1 MRRYDIDYTFQSV
14 RGNDDEYDYSPM
26 RLENVSEETLNSWRK
41 MFWVK
46 ILSVTEAKTNKNALA
61 I

>member
-1 MRRYDIDYTFQSV
+1 MKRYDIGYSFQSV

-26 RLENVSEETLNSWRK
+26 KLENISEETLNSWRK

-46 ILSVTEAKTNKNALA
+46 ILSVKPCQNMANM